1 MTCSQV
7 HLSLRKWCYTP
18 HIFFQH
24 FSVSAWVWAESTQ
37 WTVQWSASVYSSSLL
52 YIFSQMPNVWQYPV
66 PQVQKNLLHFLS
78 SLSSYRKN
86 CSQQGL
92 WTAFSKCCT
101 THSTYCFLP
110 CYAYKRHVYSWNI
123 PNWATHTKSRS
134 RWINCKAAKR
144 SNSLCIF
151 GVNYNRYA
159 GFHLYKGR
167 ISLCVWNEPTSPLW
181 QHVSL
186 SSEPARGPGSAAA
199 ACPWP
204 HDAASSAAP
213 VHALLLV
220 APYFYC
226 TAWTQTGR
234 KTSLDTCRLTCQHR
248 EAVSNIY
255 SYFSSN
261 TLRSCSL
268 FSRQLCL
275 SFSSASRE
283 VAWAFRASHSLAS

>member
-1 MTCSQV
+1 MV
-7 HLSLRKWCYTP
+7 NGP
-18 HIFFQH
+18 
-24 FSVSAWVWAESTQ
+24 
-37 WTVQWSASVYSSSLL
+37 
-52 YIFSQMPNVWQYPV
+52 
-66 PQVQKNLLHFLS
+66 HFLWPVLRYTCHWENGVMCPIYSFSIFQPLPGSELRAHNGQFSGEHLFLLLLCCTS
-78 SLSSYRKN
+78 SVKCLMYGSIQCLKYKRTCCTSWAA
-86 CSQQGL
+86 L
-92 WTAFSKCCT
+92 VPKCCGLPLGNVVRLIAL
-101 THSTYCFLP
+101 HSSPLQKSDMSTADTFQTEQL
-110 CYAYKRHVYSWNI
+110 I
-123 PNWATHTKSRS
+123 PKQSRS
-134 RWINCKAAKR
+134 IFCKAAKR

-151 GVNYNRYA
+151 GMNYHRHA
-159 GFHLYKGR
+159 GSYLYKGR
-167 ISLCVWNEPTSPLW
+167 ISPCVWTEPTSPPW
-181 QHVSL
+181 QHVSR

-213 VHALLLV
+213 ARALLLV
-220 APYFYC
+220 APSLYC